1 MKKQRI
7 SVLVILTAIFAAFTL
22 GLFLGRNQ
30 NRNAV
35 IVSVPISMQTD
46 PKETTLPVPETV
58 PETEAAI
65 TFPIDINT
73 ADAEEF
79 MALPGIGEV
88 LAERIVTYR
97 EENGSFTAVE
107 GLLNV
112 EGIGEKRIEDILELI
127 TIGG

>member
-35 IVSVPISMQTD
+35 IVSVPISMQTY

-58 PETEAAI
+58 PETEGAI